1 MLRVVSEVIGTTNVY
16 GTTAVGV
23 NVSCVM
29 RHLSEIISLVCHE
42 TRNFLFRKIFGPI
55 QNLHFTT
62 LQIFHNLKPS

>member
-29 RHLSEIISLVCHE
+29 RHFSVVCHE
-42 TRNFLFRKIFGPI
+42 TRNFQFRKIFGPI